1 MKVIIEKSKIRNDK
15 YPKSVDI
22 NKEEITDK
30 NIIAETFNKF
40 EINVGSNL
48 SGKIQPKFWIYPQNI
63 TTVLSD
69 KSLTKKEFKYAMFTL
84 KTNKSLGYD
93 NFHVNVIRNM
103 YHQLKVP
110 LVNIFSQSLSRG
122 ISHDKMEI

>member
-1 MKVIIEKSKIRNDK
+1 
-15 YPKSVDI
+15 
-22 NKEEITDK
+22 
-30 NIIAETFNKF
+30 
-40 EINVGSNL
+40 
-48 SGKIQPKFWIYPQNI
+48 
-63 TTVLSD
+63 
-69 KSLTKKEFKYAMFTL
+69 MFTL
-84 KTNKSLGYD
+84 KTNESLGYD